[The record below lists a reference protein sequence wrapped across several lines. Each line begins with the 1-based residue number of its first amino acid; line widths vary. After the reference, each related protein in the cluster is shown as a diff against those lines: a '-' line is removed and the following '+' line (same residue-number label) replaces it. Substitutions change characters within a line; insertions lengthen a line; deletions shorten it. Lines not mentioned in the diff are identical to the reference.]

1 MRLSYSIYVWCMNS
15 RHGQKTKRL
24 CKTVPRPRRMGK
36 STPKPIS
43 ASGYIQKGLFPKKLT
58 ASKEEGQE

>member
-1 MRLSYSIYVWCMNS
+1 
-15 RHGQKTKRL
+15 
-24 CKTVPRPRRMGK
+24 MGE

-58 ASKEEGQE
+58 SSKKENPE